1 MKRLHIAFSAINDM
15 FKLNK
20 ALFII
25 MVIGLLASTYMLVYS
40 YGNISA
46 YNNIYGIE
54 ETSTLFYFDLFNAQ
68 PLLTPQDIYKLDFD
82 KYDFKYLN
90 VINQHAGS
98 WDENKNN
105 LRFVDVLDGK
115 PLQTEQYSWYEI
127 TAYIGNEF
135 LANRYDGRVQFEGE
149 ADKYSVIMPATD
161 LTVKLEYNEETDSF
175 GTIYIYGLEFKIIG
189 ITHASR
195 EIIITWEAFEELGLG
210 IEYLEFN
217 TAELVD
223 PETSEEISNY
233 VLDTFSYAKPQ
244 WEVISGFNNR
254 TRPHEEQAMA
264 LDAHTQGVV
273 TAFYIYLA
281 SLIAFAFFIDFF
293 TEKSMKRYSISILCG
308 ATKKRLVETMLLQ
321 NMILSVGSL
330 ALMIPPNLF
339 FSKEINFFANV
350 KYAFVDIGLMLLTVI
365 VSTVVLSIPAVFK
378 ICKSSA
384 ADLGRAVM

>member
-54 ETSTLFYFDLFNAQ
+54 ETSTLFYFDLYNAQ

-98 WDENKNN
+98 RDENKNN

-115 PLQTEQYSWYEI
+115 PLQTEQYRWYEI
-127 TAYIGNEF
+127 TAYSGNEF

-161 LTVKLEYNEETDSF
+161 LTVKLEYNKETDSF

-293 TEKSMKRYSISILCG
+293 TEKRMKRYSISILCG